1 MKTKRPKLPM
11 PRRRLAL
18 LWLLV
23 PCLLLLAAY
32 ITDVYRFTPD
42 QAQRLE
48 EKRRLLEPM
57 EVLWQGDVPWEQEV
71 PAIAR
76 FTANEHAVGFS
87 EYDFRWRAG
96 GWQGFLSLTPRE
108 NDRPFTAGCSWF
120 ERQLEEGEVVSE
132 KPPYLWEQ
140 YRSSLT
146 EKFVYVYGCLESPE
160 VEELVVE
167 FEPSNFLLEPQPS
180 LTVHLTAADWIM
192 GADGTAYF
200 VCPLEPCRAVQSITC
215 FVTAYDKDGRSLGTR
230 CVTGMEHWV
239 E

>member
-1 MKTKRPKLPM
+1 MKTKRFKLPM

-23 PCLLLLAAY
+23 PCLLLLATY
-32 ITDVYRFTPD
+32 VTDAYRFTPD

-57 EVLWQGDVPWEQEV
+57 EVLWQEDTPWEQEI

-76 FTANEHAVGFS
+76 FTANERAVGFS
-87 EYDFRWRAG
+87 EYDFRWRSG
-96 GWQGFLSLTPRE
+96 GWQGFLFLTPRE
-108 NDRPFTAGCSWF
+108 NDRPFTAGSSWF

-132 KPPYLWEQ
+132 KTSYLWEQ
-140 YRSSLT
+140 YRPSLT

-160 VEELVVE
+160 VAELVVE
-167 FEPSNFLLEPQPS
+167 FEPANFLLKPQPS
-180 LTVHLTAADWIM
+180 QTVRLTAADWIM
-192 GADGTAYF
+192 GSDGTAYF
-200 VCPLEPCRAVQSITC
+200 VCTMEPILAAQSITC
-215 FVTAYDKDGRSLGTR
+215 YVTAYDRDSRPLGTR

>member
-1 MKTKRPKLPM
+1 MRRKRPKLPM

-57 EVLWQGDVPWEQEV
+57 EVLWQGDAPWEQEV

-76 FTANEHAVGFS
+76 FTANERAVGFS
-87 EYDFRWRAG
+87 AYDFRWRAG
-96 GWQGFLSLTPRE
+96 GWQGFLSLRPRE
-108 NDRPFTAGCSWF
+108 NDRPFTASCSWF
-120 ERQLEEGEVVSE
+120 ERQLEEGEVVPE
-132 KPPYLWEQ
+132 KTPYFWER
-140 YRSSLT
+140 YRSSLR

-160 VEELVVE
+160 VEELVVK
-167 FEPSNFLLEPQPS
+167 FEPAEFLLEPQPS
-180 LTVHLTAADWIM
+180 QMVHLTAEDWIL

-200 VCPLEPCRAVQSITC
+200 VCSMEPILAAQSITC
-215 FVTAYDKDGRSLGTR
+215 YVTAYDREGQSLGTR
-230 CVTGMEHWV
+230 CVTGLEHWV

>member
-76 FTANEHAVGFS
+76 FTANERAVGFS

-132 KPPYLWEQ
+132 KPPYL
-140 YRSSLT
+140 
-146 EKFVYVYGCLESPE
+146 
-160 VEELVVE
+160 
-167 FEPSNFLLEPQPS
+167 
-180 LTVHLTAADWIM
+180 
-192 GADGTAYF
+192 
-200 VCPLEPCRAVQSITC
+200 
-215 FVTAYDKDGRSLGTR
+215 
-230 CVTGMEHWV
+230 
-239 E
+239 

>member
-76 FTANEHAVGFS
+76 FTANERAVGFS

-160 VEELVVE
+160 VEELVVSSSRQISCWNLS
-167 FEPSNFLLEPQPS
+167 PP
-180 LTVHLTAADWIM
+180 
-192 GADGTAYF
+192 
-200 VCPLEPCRAVQSITC
+200 
-215 FVTAYDKDGRSLGTR
+215 
-230 CVTGMEHWV
+230 
-239 E
+239 

>member
-71 PAIAR
+71 PAIGRFAANAR
-76 FTANEHAVGFS
+76 AVGFS
-87 EYDFRWRAG
+87 EDDFLWRAG
-96 GWQGFLSLTPRE
+96 GGRGRSR
-108 NDRPFTAGCSWF
+108 TAGRRAGKGNGGGIWSA
-120 ERQLEEGEVVSE
+120 
-132 KPPYLWEQ
+132 
-140 YRSSLT
+140 RSRRRANPRR
-146 EKFVYVYGCLESPE
+146 SPMG
-160 VEELVVE
+160 
-167 FEPSNFLLEPQPS
+167 S
-180 LTVHLTAADWIM
+180 AACW
-192 GADGTAYF
+192 GWTLRRGTLR
-200 VCPLEPCRAVQSITC
+200 P
-215 FVTAYDKDGRSLGTR
+215 
-230 CVTGMEHWV
+230 
-239 E
+239 

>member
-71 PAIAR
+71 PAIVR
-76 FTANEHAVGFS
+76 FAANERAVGFS

-96 GWQGFLSLTPRE
+96 GWQGFLSLTPGKM
-108 NDRPFTAGCSWF
+108 TAPLRRAAAGLNASWMRGRLCQRRHHTF
-120 ERQLEEGEVVSE
+120 GSD
-132 KPPYLWEQ
+132 
-140 YRSSLT
+140 T
-146 EKFVYVYGCLESPE
+146 D
-160 VEELVVE
+160 
-167 FEPSNFLLEPQPS
+167 
-180 LTVHLTAADWIM
+180 HL
-192 GADGTAYF
+192 
-200 VCPLEPCRAVQSITC
+200 
-215 FVTAYDKDGRSLGTR
+215 
-230 CVTGMEHWV
+230 
-239 E
+239 